1 MFAFF
6 FSQQTKQISS
16 FVFWENLR
24 HANPALGSIWPL
36 VNDFFQNF
44 HKWGLS
50 SGNKKVTLLFA
61 FLCIFRYSRDSQ
73 SQTYSP
79 TFPRKTRNYK
89 EGQWIARKKAI
100 KMVIQWDQ
108 TRFYWCK
115 FVRYLKIMTEQDIYK
130 MHLFGL
136 EAEKW
141 GITRWINVIWIIVLR
156 CSGEKS
162 GLQLICESSALPWSS
177 LHPIQSA
184 VDNFWNSSQTFVL
197 PKVK

>member
-108 TRFYWCK
+108 TRFCSLIENNY
-115 FVRYLKIMTEQDIYK
+115 RTIYFQNASFWTGSRK
-130 MHLFGL
+130 MGDYAVDKCDL
-136 EAEKW
+136 
-141 GITRWINVIWIIVLR
+141 NY
-156 CSGEKS
+156 C
-162 GLQLICESSALPWSS
+162 
-177 LHPIQSA
+177 SA
-184 VDNFWNSSQTFVL
+184 V
-197 PKVK
+197 